1 MNCRVVISTEC
12 CKSNCIK
19 KQIDDDDVETM
30 CGSDKED
37 AYEDEEI
44 DKASVKTVVQFPD
57 EWRP

>member
-12 CKSNCIK
+12 CKSNCSK
-19 KQIDDDDVETM
+19 EQIDDDVETM
-30 CGSDKED
+30 YGSDKED

-44 DKASVKTVVQFPD
+44 DKASVKTVVKFPD

>member
-12 CKSNCIK
+12 CKSNCSK

-30 CGSDKED
+30 YGSEKED
-37 AYEDEEI
+37 EYEDEEI
-44 DKASVKTVVQFPD
+44 DKASVKTVVKFPD